1 MQDAYADSSRLT
13 IRKEVS
19 PMRVLLIEKRFFFFC
34 ELVGIVLEQ
43 VVFVLLVKTENDFT
57 DTIDIFPP
65 DFIGFLVLIP
75 QLPWHDYQPLPE
87 QPCIRK
93 MQKSQRHGILFSAV
107 DGRFPIHGE
116 VMPMTTYEKVALVLA
131 SLQLLAAILALL
143 K

>member
-1 MQDAYADSSRLT
+1 MILLYLKSCKLLSFLYHSSLGMT
-13 IRKEVS
+13 T
-19 PMRVLLIEKRFFFFC
+19 
-34 ELVGIVLEQ
+34 G
-43 VVFVLLVKTENDFT
+43 
-57 DTIDIFPP
+57 
-65 DFIGFLVLIP
+65 
-75 QLPWHDYQPLPE
+75 PLPE

-93 MQKSQRHGILFSAV
+93 MHKSQRHGILFSAV